1 MSHKYNKDDDY
12 KRDIRLDSAPPDE
25 MARHRRPSPSRFWLF
40 ALSFLPGL
48 SHIYMGLIRRGL
60 FYMLTLA
67 FVIFFA
73 SVVVPSFERLGIF
86 IGFSIVAIFAVS
98 FFEAFSIRRD
108 IIMGKEVKDVLP
120 TISILVRNKAFLIV
134 IAVIF
139 AVAIGL
145 NILAGL
151 PWYAW
156 LILGIVAVC
165 YAPYVY
171 GRKKKQPKKDE
182 ERKDE

>member
-12 KRDIRLDSAPPDE
+12 KRDIRADGMMPTVDTSA
-25 MARHRRPSPSRFWLF
+25 RRRRPSRFWLL

-60 FYMLTLA
+60 FYISALA
-67 FVIFFA
+67 LVIFFT
-73 SVVVPSFERLGIF
+73 SVIVPILNLLGIF
-86 IGFSIVAIFAVS
+86 AGFSIVALYAVS

-108 IIMGKEVKDVLP
+108 IIMGKEVKDALP
-120 TISILVRNKAFLIV
+120 NLAWLGGNKAVLIL

-139 AVAIGL
+139 AIALGI
-145 NILAGL
+145 NILARL

-165 YAPYVY
+165 YAPYLR
-171 GRKKKQPKKDE
+171 RKKGKKLSNDE
-182 ERKDE
+182 NGEN